1 MTKRRVIANG
11 GQTVGQEMIVTIIIK
26 NQTVG
31 SSQNVLK
38 EINVNSIT
46 NKKLVRMDQIAIQ
59 HSVGLIMCHHEY

>member
-1 MTKRRVIANG
+1 MTKRSVIANG
-11 GQTVGQEMIVTIIIK
+11 GQTVGQEMIVTYIIK
-26 NQTVG
+26 DQTVG

-46 NKKLVRMDQIAIQ
+46 NKKLVRMDQIAIL